1 MPIRACAPARPACIY
16 QQSYALLPGRP
27 ETPRP
32 CQTMGREWQSPDSA
46 RAMGVP
52 DPNLPGKTRGLDQA
66 DIQLTIKVD
75 AAVRLW
81 LSYLPIEVIAPAV
94 FIMAVLSAHCGHR
107 A

>member
-16 QQSYALLPGRP
+16 QQSYAPLPGRP

-32 CQTMGREWQSPDSA
+32 CQTMGREWQSPASA
-46 RAMGVP
+46 QAMGVP

-75 AAVRLW
+75 AALRLL
-81 LSYLPIEVIAPAV
+81 LSYLPIEVIAPSV
-94 FIMAVLSAHCGHR
+94 FIMAVLSAR
-107 A
+107 